1 VGESVRGGDVLK
13 GNIICNDEFF
23 DSGPDRFTKREVGFN
38 EEGVGCGGDM
48 EIGLESAF

>member
-1 VGESVRGGDVLK
+1 VGEGVRGGDVFK

-38 EEGVGCGGDM
+38 EEGVRCCGDVK
-48 EIGLESAF
+48 IGLESAF